1 MLPEYCFP
9 VSENACENGRCVRR
23 RNSMASV
30 TLKNVKKIYPFNGD
44 DAKKKKKKKGSGLF
58 GRIVRRFF
66 LVLFTVIALI
76 LVAACLALNLIFN
89 GPSPAARDV
98 LTMSLLEP
106 SGTKWIPG
114 LFMDAETLDSIRTR
128 EDSNLT
134 DEFSNTSEIVIN
146 KDAAISTGTDEWANS
161 PDGIRFESHSGDTY
175 NAHIMIVRDPSKVYL
190 GTSTE
195 NFSTSIPGTRIDD
208 QIETDGAIA
217 GVNAGAF
224 FDNGTSDPSVGS
236 VPEGLV
242 YSKGACKWTTGSP
255 PNGIKGFAGFNKDNI
270 LVVAQDNLSKAQAEE
285 LNIRDGCCFGPVLI
299 MNGEINQ
306 EAYNSNSGWNPRTA
320 IGQRK
325 DGAVVFVCIDGRQA
339 GSMGGTYKD
348 VIDIMIEY
356 GVVNACNMDGGSSSI
371 MVYRDTYGLFGEAGT
386 VQVINSYSLLQE
398 RPRKMPTFWMVAP

>member
-1 MLPEYCFP
+1 MSKRNTMPDYDP
-9 VSENACENGRCVRR
+9 VPSQRGG
-23 RNSMASV
+23 ASR
-30 TLKNVKKIYPFNGD
+30 PP
-44 DAKKKKKKKGSGLF
+44 KKKKKKGSGLF

-76 LVAACLALNLIFN
+76 LVAACLAANLIFN
-89 GPSPAARDV
+89 GPSPAARDI
-98 LTMSLLEP
+98 LTMTLLEP

-114 LFMDAETLDSIRTR
+114 LFMDAQTLDSIRAR
-128 EDSNLT
+128 DDSNLK
-134 DEFSNTSEIVIN
+134 DEFSNASEIVIN
-146 KDAAISTGTDEWANS
+146 KDTAISAGTDEWANS

-242 YSKGACKWTTGSP
+242 YSKGVCKWTTGSP

-339 GSMGGTYKD
+339 GSAGGTYKD

-371 MVYRDTYGLFGEAGT
+371 MVYRDPSGRFGEAGT

>member
-1 MLPEYCFP
+1 MSKRNTMPDYDP
-9 VSENACENGRCVRR
+9 VPSQQGG
-23 RNSMASV
+23 AS
-30 TLKNVKKIYPFNGD
+30 KPP
-44 DAKKKKKKKGSGLF
+44 KKKKKKGSGLF

-66 LVLFTVIALI
+66 LVLFTLIALI
-76 LVAACLALNLIFN
+76 LVAACLAANLIFN
-89 GPSPAARDV
+89 GPSPAARDI
-98 LTMSLLEP
+98 LTMTLLEP

-128 EDSNLT
+128 DDSNLK

-146 KDAAISTGTDEWANS
+146 KDTAISAGTDEWANY

-242 YSKGACKWTTGSP
+242 YSKGVCKWTTGSP

-339 GSMGGTYKD
+339 GSAGGTYKD

>member
-1 MLPEYCFP
+1 MSKRNTMPDYDP
-9 VSENACENGRCVRR
+9 VPSQRGG
-23 RNSMASV
+23 AS
-30 TLKNVKKIYPFNGD
+30 KPS
-44 DAKKKKKKKGSGLF
+44 KKKKKKGSGLF

-76 LVAACLALNLIFN
+76 LVAACLAANLIFN
-89 GPSPAARDV
+89 GPSPAARDI
-98 LTMSLLEP
+98 LTMTLLEP

-114 LFMDAETLDSIRTR
+114 LFMDAQTLDSIRTR
-128 EDSNLT
+128 DDSNLK

-146 KDAAISTGTDEWANS
+146 KDAAISAGTDEWANS

-242 YSKGACKWTTGSP
+242 YSKGVCKWTTGSP

-320 IGQRK
+320 VGQRK

-339 GSMGGTYKD
+339 GSAGGTYKD

>member
-1 MLPEYCFP
+1 MSKRNTMPDYDP
-9 VSENACENGRCVRR
+9 VPSQRGGAPR
-23 RNSMASV
+23 
-30 TLKNVKKIYPFNGD
+30 PP
-44 DAKKKKKKKGSGLF
+44 KKKKKKGSGLF

-224 FDNGTSDPSVGS
+224 FDNATSDPSVGS

-339 GSMGGTYKD
+339 GSAGGTYKD

>member
-1 MLPEYCFP
+1 MSKRNTMPDYDP
-9 VSENACENGRCVRR
+9 VPSQRGG
-23 RNSMASV
+23 ASR
-30 TLKNVKKIYPFNGD
+30 PP
-44 DAKKKKKKKGSGLF
+44 KKKKKKGSGLF

-76 LVAACLALNLIFN
+76 LGAACLALNLIFN

-161 PDGIRFESHSGDTY
+161 PDSIRFESHSGDTY

-242 YSKGACKWTTGSP
+242 YSKGVCKWTTGSP

-339 GSMGGTYKD
+339 GSAGGTYKD

>member
-1 MLPEYCFP
+1 MSKRNTMPDYDP
-9 VSENACENGRCVRR
+9 VPSQRGG
-23 RNSMASV
+23 ASR
-30 TLKNVKKIYPFNGD
+30 PP
-44 DAKKKKKKKGSGLF
+44 KKKKKKGSGLF

-128 EDSNLT
+128 EDYNLT

>member
-1 MLPEYCFP
+1 MSKRNTMPDYDP
-9 VSENACENGRCVRR
+9 VPSQRGG
-23 RNSMASV
+23 ASR
-30 TLKNVKKIYPFNGD
+30 PP
-44 DAKKKKKKKGSGLF
+44 KKKKKKGSGLF

-242 YSKGACKWTTGSP
+242 YSKGTCKWTTGSP

-320 IGQRK
+320 VGQRK

>member
-1 MLPEYCFP
+1 MSKRNTMPDYDP
-9 VSENACENGRCVRR
+9 VPSQRGG
-23 RNSMASV
+23 ASR
-30 TLKNVKKIYPFNGD
+30 PP
-44 DAKKKKKKKGSGLF
+44 KKKKKKGSGLF

-76 LVAACLALNLIFN
+76 LVAACLAANLIFN
-89 GPSPAARDV
+89 GPSPAARDI
-98 LTMSLLEP
+98 LTMTLLEP

-114 LFMDAETLDSIRTR
+114 LFMDAQTLDSIRTR
-128 EDSNLT
+128 DDSNLK

-146 KDAAISTGTDEWANS
+146 KDAAISAGTDEWANS

-242 YSKGACKWTTGSP
+242 YSKGVCKWTTGSP

-339 GSMGGTYKD
+339 GSAGGTYKD

-371 MVYRDTYGLFGEAGT
+371 MVYRDTYGLLGEAGT

>member
-1 MLPEYCFP
+1 MSKRNTMPDYDP
-9 VSENACENGRCVRR
+9 VPSQRGG
-23 RNSMASV
+23 ASR
-30 TLKNVKKIYPFNGD
+30 PP
-44 DAKKKKKKKGSGLF
+44 KKKKKKGSGLF

-76 LVAACLALNLIFN
+76 LVAACLAANLIFN
-89 GPSPAARDV
+89 GPSPAARDI
-98 LTMSLLEP
+98 LTMTLLEP

-114 LFMDAETLDSIRTR
+114 LFMDAQTLDSIRAR
-128 EDSNLT
+128 DDSNLK
-134 DEFSNTSEIVIN
+134 DEFSNASEIVIN
-146 KDAAISTGTDEWANS
+146 KDTAISAGTDEWANS

-195 NFSTSIPGTRIDD
+195 NFSTSSPGTRIDD

-224 FDNGTSDPSVGS
+224 FDNGTSDPAVGS

-242 YSKGACKWTTGSP
+242 YSKGVCKWTTGSP

-339 GSMGGTYKD
+339 GSAGGTYKD

>member
-1 MLPEYCFP
+1 MSKRNTMPDYDP
-9 VSENACENGRCVRR
+9 VPSQRGG
-23 RNSMASV
+23 ASR
-30 TLKNVKKIYPFNGD
+30 PP
-44 DAKKKKKKKGSGLF
+44 KKKKKKGSGLF

-320 IGQRK
+320 VGQRK

-398 RPRKMPTFWMVAP
+398 RPRKMPTFWRVAP

>member
-1 MLPEYCFP
+1 MSKRNTMPDYDP
-9 VSENACENGRCVRR
+9 VPSQRSG
-23 RNSMASV
+23 ASR
-30 TLKNVKKIYPFNGD
+30 PP
-44 DAKKKKKKKGSGLF
+44 KKKKKKGSGLF

-76 LVAACLALNLIFN
+76 LVAACLAANLIFN
-89 GPSPAARDV
+89 GPSPAARDI
-98 LTMSLLEP
+98 LTMTLLEP

-114 LFMDAETLDSIRTR
+114 LFMDAQTLDSIRTR
-128 EDSNLT
+128 DDSNLK

-146 KDAAISTGTDEWANS
+146 KDTAISAGTDEWANS

-242 YSKGACKWTTGSP
+242 YSKGVCKWTTGSP

-339 GSMGGTYKD
+339 GSAGGTYKD

>member
-1 MLPEYCFP
+1 MSKRNTMPDYDP
-9 VSENACENGRCVRR
+9 VPSQRGGPSR
-23 RNSMASV
+23 
-30 TLKNVKKIYPFNGD
+30 PP
-44 DAKKKKKKKGSGLF
+44 KKKKKKGSGLF

-76 LVAACLALNLIFN
+76 LVAACLAANLIFN
-89 GPSPAARDV
+89 GPSPAARDI
-98 LTMSLLEP
+98 LTMTLLEP

-114 LFMDAETLDSIRTR
+114 LFMDAQTLDSIRTR
-128 EDSNLT
+128 DDSNLK

-146 KDAAISTGTDEWANS
+146 KDTAISAGTDEWANS

-242 YSKGACKWTTGSP
+242 YSKGVCKWTTGSP

-339 GSMGGTYKD
+339 GSAGGTYKD

>member
-1 MLPEYCFP
+1 MSKRNTMPDYDP
-9 VSENACENGRCVRR
+9 VPSQRGG
-23 RNSMASV
+23 ASR
-30 TLKNVKKIYPFNGD
+30 PP
-44 DAKKKKKKKGSGLF
+44 KKKKKKGSGLF

-146 KDAAISTGTDEWANS
+146 KDTAISAGVDEWANY

-242 YSKGACKWTTGSP
+242 YSKGVCKWTTGSP

-320 IGQRK
+320 VGQRK

-339 GSMGGTYKD
+339 GSAGGTYKD

>member
-1 MLPEYCFP
+1 MSKRNTMPDYDP
-9 VSENACENGRCVRR
+9 VPSQRGG
-23 RNSMASV
+23 ASR
-30 TLKNVKKIYPFNGD
+30 PP
-44 DAKKKKKKKGSGLF
+44 KKKKKKGSGLF

-66 LVLFTVIALI
+66 LMLFTLIALI

>member
-1 MLPEYCFP
+1 MSKRNTMPDYDP
-9 VSENACENGRCVRR
+9 VPSQRGGTSR
-23 RNSMASV
+23 
-30 TLKNVKKIYPFNGD
+30 PP
-44 DAKKKKKKKGSGLF
+44 KKKKKKGSGLF

-76 LVAACLALNLIFN
+76 LVAACLAANLIFN
-89 GPSPAARDV
+89 GPSPAARDI
-98 LTMSLLEP
+98 LTMTLLEP

-114 LFMDAETLDSIRTR
+114 LFMDAQTLDSIRTR
-128 EDSNLT
+128 DDSNLK

-146 KDAAISTGTDEWANS
+146 KDAAISAGTDEWANS

-242 YSKGACKWTTGSP
+242 YSKGVCKWTTGSP

-339 GSMGGTYKD
+339 GSAGGTYKD

-398 RPRKMPTFWMVAP
+398 RPRKMPTFWMIAP

>member
-1 MLPEYCFP
+1 MSKRNTMPDYDP
-9 VSENACENGRCVRR
+9 VPSQRGG
-23 RNSMASV
+23 ASR
-30 TLKNVKKIYPFNGD
+30 PP
-44 DAKKKKKKKGSGLF
+44 KKKKKKGSGLF

-76 LVAACLALNLIFN
+76 LVAACLAANLIFN
-89 GPSPAARDV
+89 GPSPAARDI
-98 LTMSLLEP
+98 LTMTLLEP

-114 LFMDAETLDSIRTR
+114 LFMDAQTLDSIRTR
-128 EDSNLT
+128 DDSNLK

-146 KDAAISTGTDEWANS
+146 KDTAISAGTDEWANS

-242 YSKGACKWTTGSP
+242 YSKGVCKWTTGSP

-339 GSMGGTYKD
+339 GSAGGTYKD

-356 GVVNACNMDGGSSSI
+356 GGSSSI

>member
-1 MLPEYCFP
+1 MSKRNTMPDYDP
-9 VSENACENGRCVRR
+9 VPSQRGG
-23 RNSMASV
+23 ASR
-30 TLKNVKKIYPFNGD
+30 PP
-44 DAKKKKKKKGSGLF
+44 KKKKKKGSGLF

-76 LVAACLALNLIFN
+76 LVAACLAANLIFN
-89 GPSPAARDV
+89 GPSPAARDI
-98 LTMSLLEP
+98 LTMTLLEP

-114 LFMDAETLDSIRTR
+114 LFMDAQTLDSIRAR
-128 EDSNLT
+128 DDSNLK
-134 DEFSNTSEIVIN
+134 DEFSNASEIVIN
-146 KDAAISTGTDEWANS
+146 KDAAISAGVDEWANY

-224 FDNGTSDPSVGS
+224 FDNGTSDPAVGS

-242 YSKGACKWTTGSP
+242 YSKGVCKWTTGSP

-339 GSMGGTYKD
+339 GSAGGTYKD

>member
-1 MLPEYCFP
+1 MSKRNTMPDYDP
-9 VSENACENGRCVRR
+9 VPSQRGG
-23 RNSMASV
+23 ASR
-30 TLKNVKKIYPFNGD
+30 PP
-44 DAKKKKKKKGSGLF
+44 KKKKKKGSGLF

-242 YSKGACKWTTGSP
+242 YSKGACRWTTGSP

>member
-1 MLPEYCFP
+1 MSKRNTMPDYDP
-9 VSENACENGRCVRR
+9 VPSQRGG
-23 RNSMASV
+23 AS
-30 TLKNVKKIYPFNGD
+30 KPS
-44 DAKKKKKKKGSGLF
+44 KKKKKKGSGLF

-66 LVLFTVIALI
+66 LLLFTVIALI
-76 LVAACLALNLIFN
+76 LVAACLAANLIFN
-89 GPSPAARDV
+89 GPSPAARDI
-98 LTMSLLEP
+98 LTMTLLEP

-114 LFMDAETLDSIRTR
+114 LFMDAQTLDSIRTR
-128 EDSNLT
+128 DDSNLK

-146 KDAAISTGTDEWANS
+146 KDTAISAGTDEWANS

-190 GTSTE
+190 GASTE

-242 YSKGACKWTTGSP
+242 YSKGVCKWTTGSP

-339 GSMGGTYKD
+339 GSAGGTYKD

>member
-1 MLPEYCFP
+1 MSKRNTMPDYDP
-9 VSENACENGRCVRR
+9 VPSQRGG
-23 RNSMASV
+23 ASR
-30 TLKNVKKIYPFNGD
+30 PP
-44 DAKKKKKKKGSGLF
+44 KKKKKKGSGLF

-76 LVAACLALNLIFN
+76 LVAACLEANLIFN
-89 GPSPAARDV
+89 GPSPAARDI
-98 LTMSLLEP
+98 LTMTLLEP

-114 LFMDAETLDSIRTR
+114 LFMDAQTLDSIRAR
-128 EDSNLT
+128 DDSNLK
-134 DEFSNTSEIVIN
+134 DEFSNASEIVIN
-146 KDAAISTGTDEWANS
+146 KDTAISAGTDEWANS

-224 FDNGTSDPSVGS
+224 FDNGTSDPAVGS

-242 YSKGACKWTTGSP
+242 YSKGVCKWTTGSP

-285 LNIRDGCCFGPVLI
+285 LNIRDGC
-299 MNGEINQ
+299 
-306 EAYNSNSGWNPRTA
+306 
-320 IGQRK
+320 
-325 DGAVVFVCIDGRQA
+325 
-339 GSMGGTYKD
+339 
-348 VIDIMIEY
+348 
-356 GVVNACNMDGGSSSI
+356 
-371 MVYRDTYGLFGEAGT
+371 
-386 VQVINSYSLLQE
+386 
-398 RPRKMPTFWMVAP
+398 

>member
-1 MLPEYCFP
+1 MSKRNTMPDYDP
-9 VSENACENGRCVRR
+9 VPSQRGG
-23 RNSMASV
+23 ASR
-30 TLKNVKKIYPFNGD
+30 PP
-44 DAKKKKKKKGSGLF
+44 KKKKKKGSGLF

-114 LFMDAETLDSIRTR
+114 LFMDAETLDSIRAR
-128 EDSNLT
+128 DDSNLK
-134 DEFSNTSEIVIN
+134 DEFSNASEIVIN
-146 KDAAISTGTDEWANS
+146 KDTAISAGTDEWANS

-242 YSKGACKWTTGSP
+242 YSKGVCKWTTGSP

-339 GSMGGTYKD
+339 GSAGGTYKD

>member
-1 MLPEYCFP
+1 MSKRNTMPDYDP
-9 VSENACENGRCVRR
+9 VPSQRGG
-23 RNSMASV
+23 ASRS
-30 TLKNVKKIYPFNGD
+30 P
-44 DAKKKKKKKGSGLF
+44 KKKKKKGSGLF

>member
-1 MLPEYCFP
+1 MSKRNTMPDYDP
-9 VSENACENGRCVRR
+9 VPSQRGG
-23 RNSMASV
+23 ASR
-30 TLKNVKKIYPFNGD
+30 PP
-44 DAKKKKKKKGSGLF
+44 KKKKKKGSGLF

-320 IGQRK
+320 VGQRK
-325 DGAVVFVCIDGRQA
+325 DGAVVFVRIDGRQA

>member
-1 MLPEYCFP
+1 MSKRNTMPDYDP
-9 VSENACENGRCVRR
+9 VPSQRGG
-23 RNSMASV
+23 ASRPP
-30 TLKNVKKIYPFNGD
+30 KKQ
-44 DAKKKKKKKGSGLF
+44 KKKGSGLF

-76 LVAACLALNLIFN
+76 LVAACLAANLIFN
-89 GPSPAARDV
+89 GPSPAARDI
-98 LTMSLLEP
+98 LTMTLLEP

-114 LFMDAETLDSIRTR
+114 LFMDAQTLDSIRTR
-128 EDSNLT
+128 DDSNLK

-146 KDAAISTGTDEWANS
+146 KDTAISAGTDEWANS

-242 YSKGACKWTTGSP
+242 YSKGVCKWTTGSP

-339 GSMGGTYKD
+339 GSAGGTYKD

>member
-1 MLPEYCFP
+1 MSKRNTMPDYDP
-9 VSENACENGRCVRR
+9 VPSQRGGAPR
-23 RNSMASV
+23 
-30 TLKNVKKIYPFNGD
+30 PP
-44 DAKKKKKKKGSGLF
+44 KKKKKKGSGLF

-339 GSMGGTYKD
+339 GSAGGTYKD

>member
-1 MLPEYCFP
+1 MSKRNTMPDYDP
-9 VSENACENGRCVRR
+9 VPSQRGG
-23 RNSMASV
+23 ASR
-30 TLKNVKKIYPFNGD
+30 PP
-44 DAKKKKKKKGSGLF
+44 KKKKKKGSGLF

-161 PDGIRFESHSGDTY
+161 PDGIRFEPHSGDTY

>member
-1 MLPEYCFP
+1 MSKRNTMPDYDP
-9 VSENACENGRCVRR
+9 VPSQRGG
-23 RNSMASV
+23 ASR
-30 TLKNVKKIYPFNGD
+30 PP
-44 DAKKKKKKKGSGLF
+44 KKKKKKGSGLF

-76 LVAACLALNLIFN
+76 LVAACLAANLIFN
-89 GPSPAARDV
+89 GPSPAARDI
-98 LTMSLLEP
+98 LTMTLLEP

-114 LFMDAETLDSIRTR
+114 LFMDAQTLDSIRAR
-128 EDSNLT
+128 DDSNLK

-146 KDAAISTGTDEWANS
+146 KDAAISAGTDEWANS

-224 FDNGTSDPSVGS
+224 FDNGTSDPAVGS

-242 YSKGACKWTTGSP
+242 YSKGVCKWTTGSP

-320 IGQRK
+320 VGQRK

-339 GSMGGTYKD
+339 GSAGGTYKD

>member
-1 MLPEYCFP
+1 MSKRNTMPDYDP
-9 VSENACENGRCVRR
+9 VPSQRGG
-23 RNSMASV
+23 ASR
-30 TLKNVKKIYPFNGD
+30 PP
-44 DAKKKKKKKGSGLF
+44 KKKKKKGSGLF

-270 LVVAQDNLSKAQAEE
+270 LVVAQDNLSKAQAEA

-320 IGQRK
+320 VGQRK

>member
-1 MLPEYCFP
+1 MSKRNTMPDYDP
-9 VSENACENGRCVRR
+9 VPSQRGEPSR
-23 RNSMASV
+23 
-30 TLKNVKKIYPFNGD
+30 PP
-44 DAKKKKKKKGSGLF
+44 KKKKKKGSGLF

-114 LFMDAETLDSIRTR
+114 LFMDAQTLDSIRAR
-128 EDSNLT
+128 DDSNLK
-134 DEFSNTSEIVIN
+134 DEFSNASEIVIN
-146 KDAAISTGTDEWANS
+146 KDTAISAGVDEWANY

-224 FDNGTSDPSVGS
+224 FDNGTSDPAVGS

-339 GSMGGTYKD
+339 GSAGGTYKD

>member
-1 MLPEYCFP
+1 MSKRNTMPDYDP
-9 VSENACENGRCVRR
+9 VPSQRGG
-23 RNSMASV
+23 ASR
-30 TLKNVKKIYPFNGD
+30 PP
-44 DAKKKKKKKGSGLF
+44 KKKKKKGSGLF

-76 LVAACLALNLIFN
+76 LVAACLAANLIFN
-89 GPSPAARDV
+89 GPSPAARDI
-98 LTMSLLEP
+98 LTMTLLEP

-114 LFMDAETLDSIRTR
+114 LFMDAQTLDSIRAR
-128 EDSNLT
+128 DDSNLK
-134 DEFSNTSEIVIN
+134 DEFSNASEIVIN
-146 KDAAISTGTDEWANS
+146 KDTAISADTDEWANS

-242 YSKGACKWTTGSP
+242 YSKGVCKWTTGSP

-320 IGQRK
+320 VGQRK

-339 GSMGGTYKD
+339 GSAGGTYKD

>member
-1 MLPEYCFP
+1 MSKRNTMPDYDP
-9 VSENACENGRCVRR
+9 VPSQRGG
-23 RNSMASV
+23 ASR
-30 TLKNVKKIYPFNGD
+30 PP
-44 DAKKKKKKKGSGLF
+44 KKKKKKGSGLF

-76 LVAACLALNLIFN
+76 LVAACLAANLIFN
-89 GPSPAARDV
+89 GPSPAARDI
-98 LTMSLLEP
+98 LTMTLLEP

-114 LFMDAETLDSIRTR
+114 LFMDAQTLDSIRTR
-128 EDSNLT
+128 DDSNLK

-146 KDAAISTGTDEWANS
+146 KDAAISAGTDEWANS

-242 YSKGACKWTTGSP
+242 YSKGVCKWTTGSP

-339 GSMGGTYKD
+339 GSAGGTYKD

-371 MVYRDTYGLFGEAGT
+371 RVYRDTYGLFGEAGT

>member
-1 MLPEYCFP
+1 MSKRNTMPDYDP
-9 VSENACENGRCVRR
+9 VPSQRGG
-23 RNSMASV
+23 AS
-30 TLKNVKKIYPFNGD
+30 KQSR
-44 DAKKKKKKKGSGLF
+44 KKKKKGSGLF

-76 LVAACLALNLIFN
+76 LVAACLAANLIFN
-89 GPSPAARDV
+89 GPSPAARDI
-98 LTMSLLEP
+98 LTMTLLEP

-114 LFMDAETLDSIRTR
+114 LFMDAQTLDSIRAR
-128 EDSNLT
+128 DDSNLK
-134 DEFSNTSEIVIN
+134 DEFSNASEIVIN
-146 KDAAISTGTDEWANS
+146 RDTAISAGVDEWANY

-224 FDNGTSDPSVGS
+224 FDNGTSDPAVGS

-242 YSKGACKWTTGSP
+242 YSKGVCKWTTGSP

-339 GSMGGTYKD
+339 GSAGGTYKD

>member
-1 MLPEYCFP
+1 MSKRNTMPDYDP
-9 VSENACENGRCVRR
+9 VPSQRGG
-23 RNSMASV
+23 ASR
-30 TLKNVKKIYPFNGD
+30 PP
-44 DAKKKKKKKGSGLF
+44 KKKKKKGSGLF

-76 LVAACLALNLIFN
+76 LVAACLAANLIFN
-89 GPSPAARDV
+89 GPSPAARDI
-98 LTMSLLEP
+98 LTMTLLEP

-114 LFMDAETLDSIRTR
+114 LFMDAQTLDSIRAR
-128 EDSNLT
+128 DDSNLK

-224 FDNGTSDPSVGS
+224 FDNGTSDPAVGS

-242 YSKGACKWTTGSP
+242 YSKGVCKWTTGSP

-320 IGQRK
+320 VGQRK

-339 GSMGGTYKD
+339 GSAGGTYKD

>member
-1 MLPEYCFP
+1 MSKRNTMPDYDP
-9 VSENACENGRCVRR
+9 VPSQRGG
-23 RNSMASV
+23 ASR
-30 TLKNVKKIYPFNGD
+30 PP
-44 DAKKKKKKKGSGLF
+44 KKKKKKGSGLF

-371 MVYRDTYGLFGEAGT
+371 MVYRDTYGLFGEAGS

>member
-1 MLPEYCFP
+1 MSKRNTMPDYDP
-9 VSENACENGRCVRR
+9 VPSQRGG
-23 RNSMASV
+23 ASR
-30 TLKNVKKIYPFNGD
+30 PP
-44 DAKKKKKKKGSGLF
+44 KKKKKKGSGLF

-76 LVAACLALNLIFN
+76 LVAACLAANLIFN
-89 GPSPAARDV
+89 GPSPAARDI
-98 LTMSLLEP
+98 LTMTLLEP

-114 LFMDAETLDSIRTR
+114 LFMDAQTLDSIRAR
-128 EDSNLT
+128 DDSNLK
-134 DEFSNTSEIVIN
+134 DEFSNASEIVIN
-146 KDAAISTGTDEWANS
+146 KDTAISADTDEWANS

-224 FDNGTSDPSVGS
+224 FDNGTSDPAVGS

-242 YSKGACKWTTGSP
+242 YSKGVCKWTTGSP

-320 IGQRK
+320 VGQRK

-339 GSMGGTYKD
+339 GSAGGTYKD

>member
-1 MLPEYCFP
+1 MSKRNTMPDYDP
-9 VSENACENGRCVRR
+9 VPSQRGG
-23 RNSMASV
+23 ASR
-30 TLKNVKKIYPFNGD
+30 PP
-44 DAKKKKKKKGSGLF
+44 KKKKKKGSGLF

-66 LVLFTVIALI
+66 LVFFTLI
-76 LVAACLALNLIFN
+76 ILIVVAACLAANLIFN
-89 GPSPAARDV
+89 GPSPAARDI
-98 LTMSLLEP
+98 LTMTLLEP

-114 LFMDAETLDSIRTR
+114 LFMDAETLDSIRAR
-128 EDSNLT
+128 DDSNLK

-146 KDAAISTGTDEWANS
+146 KDAAISAGTDEWANS
-161 PDGIRFESHSGDTY
+161 PDGIRFESYSGDTY

-242 YSKGACKWTTGSP
+242 YSKGVCKWTTGSP

-339 GSMGGTYKD
+339 GSAGGTYKD

>member
-1 MLPEYCFP
+1 MSKRNTMPDYDP
-9 VSENACENGRCVRR
+9 VPSQRGG
-23 RNSMASV
+23 ASR
-30 TLKNVKKIYPFNGD
+30 PP
-44 DAKKKKKKKGSGLF
+44 KKKKKKGSGLF

-76 LVAACLALNLIFN
+76 LVAACLAANLIFN
-89 GPSPAARDV
+89 GPSPAARDI
-98 LTMSLLEP
+98 LTMTLLEP

-114 LFMDAETLDSIRTR
+114 LFMDAQTLDSIRAR
-128 EDSNLT
+128 DDSNLK
-134 DEFSNTSEIVIN
+134 DEFSNASEIVIN
-146 KDAAISTGTDEWANS
+146 KDTAISAGTDEWANS

-224 FDNGTSDPSVGS
+224 FDNGTSDPAVGS

-242 YSKGACKWTTGSP
+242 YSKGVCKWTTGSP

-320 IGQRK
+320 VGQRK

-339 GSMGGTYKD
+339 GSAGGTYKD

-356 GVVNACNMDGGSSSI
+356 GVANACNMDGGSSSI